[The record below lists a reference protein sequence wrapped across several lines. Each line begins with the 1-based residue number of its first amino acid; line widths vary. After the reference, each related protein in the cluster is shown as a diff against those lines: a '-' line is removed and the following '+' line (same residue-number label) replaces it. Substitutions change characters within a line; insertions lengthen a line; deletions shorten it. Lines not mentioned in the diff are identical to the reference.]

1 VRPHLE
7 RSGRLSLG
15 FYGAAIYG
23 DAVELKAT
31 AYELHGRTAVITL
44 HRPERGNAWTGRM
57 DTEYRWLLDQA
68 DNDPAV
74 RVIVITGAGKRFS
87 VGGDSQA
94 LEGHVEKGGYDR
106 GLSDVQAHPGYGVH
120 PNFDQ
125 PLASHMGLSKPTIA
139 AVHGAAAG
147 IALSLVCFCDLR
159 FAAEG
164 TKFTTAHGK
173 LGLPPEY
180 GASWLLPRIVG
191 TTRAMDL
198 LLTSRVF
205 LAEEAM
211 EWGFLNGVLPRDQ
224 LLEHVLDYAEQL
236 ASNVAAASLRETRRQ
251 VYLDLHRDI
260 GTSVSES
267 LRLLDEMMGSDEYR
281 QGVKALTE
289 KRPPGF

>member
-1 VRPHLE
+1 M
-7 RSGRLSLG
+7 
-15 FYGAAIYG
+15 
-23 DAVELKAT
+23 ELKAT
-31 AYELHGRTAVITL
+31 SYEIRGRTGLITL
-44 HRPERGNAWTGRM
+44 DRPDRGNAWTGRM

-68 DNDPAV
+68 DQDSGV
-74 RVIVITGAGKRFS
+74 RVIVVNGAGRRFC

-106 GLSDVQAHPGYGVH
+106 GLSDVQATPGYGVH
-120 PNFDQ
+120 PHFDQ

-147 IALSLVCFCDLR
+147 IGLSLVSFCDLR

-191 TTRAMDL
+191 TTRAMEL

-205 LAEEAM
+205 LADEALDI
-211 EWGFLNGVLPRDQ
+211 GFLNGVLPAEE
-224 LLEHVLDYAEQL
+224 LLPHVLDYAEQL
-236 ASNVAAASLRETRRQ
+236 AANVAPTSLRETRRQ

-260 GTSVSES
+260 GSSVADS
-267 LRLLDEMMGSDEYR
+267 LRLLNEMMGSAEYQ
-281 QGVKALTE
+281 QGVQALVE
-289 KRPPGF
+289 KRPPNF